1 MFGPAEVTEKDFLGF
16 EELKDSDEIVV
27 PRVCLGGV
35 GRVCGVQAIGS
46 RTRRD
51 SRGVFFGKG
60 MVGHGPVCRH

>member
-1 MFGPAEVTEKDFLGF
+1 MSVRAGKVFTEKDYLGF

-35 GRVCGVQAIGS
+35 GRVCGVQATGS

-51 SRGVFFGKG
+51 SWGIFFGRRW
-60 MVGHGPVCRH
+60 VGHGPV